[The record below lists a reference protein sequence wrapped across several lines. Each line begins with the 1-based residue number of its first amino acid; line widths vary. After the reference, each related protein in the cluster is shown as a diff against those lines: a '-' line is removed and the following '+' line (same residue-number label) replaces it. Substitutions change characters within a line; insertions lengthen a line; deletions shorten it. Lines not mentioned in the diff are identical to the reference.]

1 MSRGGTEIRERG
13 GWEESARCCKY
24 LSSFIIISFRAP
36 GTAIYFTFLLSD
48 FFVKI
53 VFFLTWRWGG
63 NPGETGERKERGC
76 PCRVGVGGIPDHGDD
91 DDDDLV
97 GGIPD
102 GW

>member
-1 MSRGGTEIRERG
+1 MLQI
-13 GWEESARCCKY
+13 
-24 LSSFIIISFRAP
+24 FIIIYYYIFQSARYCNIFHISA
-36 GTAIYFTFLLSD
+36 FNF